1 MEKLRE
7 RMEKLRERMEK
18 LRERFFYNLDLVN
31 RLSQLE
37 DFFCVILA

>member
-1 MEKLRE
+1 
-7 RMEKLRERMEK
+7 MEK

-37 DFFCVILA
+37 DFCCVILA